1 MDSNAFFEEE
11 LMTKMHYSLVQR
23 FNLDQLKAAEL
34 TLEIMEIISIS
45 SPNYNDINSRFNDYS
60 QVG

>member
-1 MDSNAFFEEE
+1 MDSHALFEEE

-23 FNLDQLKAAEL
+23 FDLDQLKAAKL
-34 TLEIMEIISIS
+34 TLEIMEIISLNAH
-45 SPNYNDINSRFNDYS
+45 NYNDINSQFNDYS